1 MFVFVGVVSTSL
13 NKSQIKPGIFR
24 NLSALDSSLDFVLF
38 LVTRKNILQLAF
50 SFFVESGVELLTAS
64 NFCIWR
70 STVLRCGCASKIPTV
85 IEITVVSNKTGVPD
99 AIALEV
105 ELQMGPD
112 LSYIISQHVG
122 LLNKSAEASTGI
134 LKTSLT
140 RPQA

>member
-1 MFVFVGVVSTSL
+1 M
-13 NKSQIKPGIFR
+13 
-24 NLSALDSSLDFVLF
+24 
-38 LVTRKNILQLAF
+38 
-50 SFFVESGVELLTAS
+50 
-64 NFCIWR
+64 
-70 STVLRCGCASKIPTV
+70 V
-85 IEITVVSNKTGVPD
+85 IETTVVSNKTGVPD

-122 LLNKSAEASTGI
+122 LLNTSAEASTGI

>member
-1 MFVFVGVVSTSL
+1 M
-13 NKSQIKPGIFR
+13 
-24 NLSALDSSLDFVLF
+24 
-38 LVTRKNILQLAF
+38 
-50 SFFVESGVELLTAS
+50 
-64 NFCIWR
+64 
-70 STVLRCGCASKIPTV
+70 V
-85 IEITVVSNKTGVPD
+85 IETTVVSNKTGVPD

-122 LLNKSAEASTGI
+122 LSNKSAEASTGI